1 MQKGVDDVLFFVASF
16 LAPIHTHTRILLQY
30 YKMFIM

>member
-1 MQKGVDDVLFFVASF
+1 MQKGVDDVLFFVASSY
-16 LAPIHTHTRILLQY
+16 APIHILLQY